1 MSNDVIRELQIVQ
14 KMLSALLKHQGLS
27 QWCDCYAVGQNDGGP
42 YVALFNSKAA
52 FRIGVVYSEKFKKLP
67 DYIDTSDP
75 AGEISTERA
84 RVEKSGQLRSCPGFL
99 FTRFKLNP
107 EDPQD
112 KWRFGDVL
120 FASSAPAQAAPPAPA
135 PEPTPQPEPAD
146 DHPWRASVSEPPTFS
161 GPNEA
166 IRWGVDTGIFANY
179 AASKSAYER
188 IKGIQLPRS
197 AKEMFAAWVAH
208 VQELARAQVAA

>member
-1 MSNDVIRELQIVQ
+1 MSTELLRELQIVQ

-52 FRIGVVYSEKFKKLP
+52 YRIGVVYSEKFKKLP
-67 DYIDTSDP
+67 AYIDTTDP

-99 FTRFKLNP
+99 FTRFKMNP
-107 EDPQD
+107 EDPQE

-120 FASSAPAQAAPPAPA
+120 FASAPTAQAPTQAAPEPGPVAPD
-135 PEPTPQPEPAD
+135 PDLLTN
-146 DHPWRASVSEPPTFS
+146 PPKFT
-161 GPNEA
+161 GPNDA
-166 IRWGVDTGIFANY
+166 IRWAVDAGVFAEY
-179 AASKSAYER
+179 GKAKEEYER
-188 IKGIQLPRS
+188 IKRVQAPNS
-197 AKEMFAAWVAH
+197 AAKMFAAWVAF
-208 VQELARAQVAA
+208 VQGRAEDQALWEKPQAA